1 MKIIKHSGNVVE
13 FDRDKLKQSLL
24 RSGADKPIVENVL
37 QHIEKEI
44 YEGIPTKQ
52 IYKLA
57 FSLLKKYSKSHAARY
72 NLRAAIQQLGP
83 AGFFF
88 EKFIARVFEA
98 DRYEARTNLLLQ
110 GNCVGHEIDIALKKN
125 NAIVMTEC
133 KFHNS
138 REANSDVKVTMY
150 ILSRF
155 NDLKGKEHNIFT
167 RHDKISRCLIV
178 TNNRFTTD
186 AITFANCSGIEL
198 LSWDYPKNNSLKVK
212 IDHNN
217 LYPVTCLTT
226 LSWAEKEK
234 LLILNILLVK
244 ELLNNREALQKIN
257 ISENR
262 IVNVLKEASELCN
275 YLAS

>member
-13 FDRDKLKQSLL
+13 FDRHKLKLSLL
-24 RSGADKPIVENVL
+24 RSGADKPVVENVI
-37 QHIEKEI
+37 QQIEKEI

-72 NLRAAIQQLGP
+72 NLRTAIQQLGP

-88 EKFIARVFEA
+88 EKFIARIFEA
-98 DRYEARTNLLLQ
+98 DRYEAKTNLLLQ

-125 NAIVMTEC
+125 NTIVMTEC

-178 TNNRFTTD
+178 TNKRFTTD

-226 LSWAEKEK
+226 LSRAEKEK